1 MPRKIVKSKI
11 YFENNVIET
20 IAEVPVEKYE
30 SMPPND
36 KLKYIGKEIPRID
49 GYDKVS
55 GADGYT
61 FDIVL
66 PRMVHAKI
74 LRSPYANA
82 KIKNIDT
89 KKPKS
94 LTECIIF

>member
-36 KLKYIGKEIPRID
+36 KLKYLGKEIPRID

-66 PRMVHAKI
+66 PRMATC
-74 LRSPYANA
+74 
-82 KIKNIDT
+82 KNSSVTICKCKN
-89 KKPKS
+89 KKYRYKES
-94 LTECIIF
+94 RRA